1 MSNAARKRAQKIKT
15 LDTLAAGSF
24 GASLTMADAATAPP
38 QLSSSTEHDSVAP
51 VWHTIVF
58 VAVILGLSSLQAVK
72 LPALEA
78 HGRTQIYLS
87 GIVLEI
93 ALVLYV
99 WLLGLRPRRKSLSD
113 LVGGKWTTPMDILR
127 DIGVALLFWCA
138 VIGFLLAMRVIL
150 GNNASGTRAITTLLP
165 RTSTEMIAFVALS
178 ITAAFCEEFLF
189 RGYLQRQF
197 LAWSGRVEVAVA
209 LQAVVFGIGHFYQG
223 WKGALTITLYGAMF
237 GILAVMRKSLR
248 PGMIQH
254 AMQDSFTGIVGSL
267 LIKHG
272 RL

>member
-1 MSNAARKRAQKIKT
+1 
-15 LDTLAAGSF
+15 
-24 GASLTMADAATAPP
+24 MADSATAPP
-38 QLSSSTEHDSVAP
+38 ELPSSERESVAP

-58 VAVILGLSSLQAVK
+58 VVVILGLSSLQAVK

-78 HGRTQIYLS
+78 HGRTQIYVS
-87 GIVLEI
+87 GMALEV

-99 WLLGLRPRRKSLSD
+99 WLLGLRPRRKRLRD
-113 LVGGKWTTPMDILR
+113 LIGGKWATPKDIVR

-138 VIGFLLAMRVIL
+138 VIGFLLTMRLIL

-165 RTSTEMIAFVALS
+165 RTTVEVIAFVALS
-178 ITAAFCEEFLF
+178 ITAGFCEEFLF

-197 LAWSGRVEVAVA
+197 LTWSGRVEVAVA
-209 LQAVVFGIGHFYQG
+209 LQALVFGIGHLYQG

-254 AMQDSFTGIVGSL
+254 MMQDSFTGVVGSL
-267 LIKHG
+267 LIRHG

>member
-1 MSNAARKRAQKIKT
+1 
-15 LDTLAAGSF
+15 
-24 GASLTMADAATAPP
+24 MADTTTTAP
-38 QLSSSTEHDSVAP
+38 QLYESSGRNPVAP
-51 VWHTIVF
+51 IWHTTVF
-58 VAVILGLSSLQAVK
+58 VLLILGLSSLQATK
-72 LPALEA
+72 LPMLEA

-87 GIVLEI
+87 GMAFEI

-99 WLLGLRPRRKSLSD
+99 WLLGVRPQGKRLSD
-113 LVGGKWTTPMDILR
+113 LVGGRWAKPMDVLR

-138 VIGFLLAMRVIL
+138 VIGFLLAMRLIL
-150 GNNASGTRAITTLLP
+150 GANAEGTRAVKMLLP
-165 RTSTEMIAFVALS
+165 RTTAEIISYLALCV
-178 ITAAFCEEFLF
+178 TAGFCEELLF

-197 LAWSGRVEVAVA
+197 FAWSGRVEMAVA
-209 LQAVVFGIGHFYQG
+209 LQALVFGLGHLYQG

-254 AMQDSFTGIVGSL
+254 MMQDSFTGVVGSL
-267 LIKHG
+267 LVRHG

>member
-1 MSNAARKRAQKIKT
+1 
-15 LDTLAAGSF
+15 
-24 GASLTMADAATAPP
+24 MADIATTPP
-38 QLSSSTEHDSVAP
+38 QLSSSADRDSVAP
-51 VWHTIVF
+51 IWHTIVF
-58 VAVILGLSSLQAVK
+58 VVVILGLSSLQAVK
-72 LPALEA
+72 LPSLET
-78 HGRTQIYLS
+78 HGRMEIYLS
-87 GIVLEI
+87 GMVLEVV
-93 ALVLYV
+93 LVLYV
-99 WLLGLRPRRKSLSD
+99 WLLGLRPRRKSMSD
-113 LVGGKWTTPMDILR
+113 LVGGRWTTPMDVLR

-165 RTSTEMIAFVALS
+165 RTTIEMIAFVALS
-178 ITAAFCEEFLF
+178 VTAGFCEEFLF

-197 LAWSGRVEVAVA
+197 FAWSGRVEAAVA
-209 LQAVVFGIGHFYQG
+209 LQAVVFGVGHLYQG

-254 AMQDSFTGIVGSL
+254 AVQDSFTGIAGSFL
-267 LIKHG
+267 MRHG

>member
-1 MSNAARKRAQKIKT
+1 
-15 LDTLAAGSF
+15 
-24 GASLTMADAATAPP
+24 MADTATAPP
-38 QLSSSTEHDSVAP
+38 QLSLSTERDSVAP
-51 VWHTIVF
+51 VWHTIIF
-58 VAVILGLSSLQAVK
+58 VVIILGLSSLQAVK

-78 HGRTQIYLS
+78 HGRTQMYLS
-87 GIVLEI
+87 GMALEV

-99 WLLGLRPRRKSLSD
+99 WLLGLRPRRRSISD
-113 LVGGKWTTPMDILR
+113 LVGGKWTRPMDILR

-138 VIGFLLAMRVIL
+138 VIGFLLTMRVIL
-150 GNNASGTRAITTLLP
+150 GNNASGTRAIAMLLP
-165 RTSTEMIAFVALS
+165 RTTVETIAFVALS
-178 ITAAFCEEFLF
+178 VTAGFCEEFLF

-197 LAWSGRVEVAVA
+197 LAWSGSVEIAVV
-209 LQAVVFGIGHFYQG
+209 LQALVFGIGHLYQG

-237 GILAVMRKSLR
+237 GILAVARKSLR

>member
-1 MSNAARKRAQKIKT
+1 
-15 LDTLAAGSF
+15 
-24 GASLTMADAATAPP
+24 MADMATVPP
-38 QLSSSTEHDSVAP
+38 KLSSSTDRDSVAP

-58 VAVILGLSSLQAVK
+58 VAVILGLSSLQAIK

-87 GIVLEI
+87 GIVLEV

-99 WLLGLRPRRKSLSD
+99 WLLGLRPRRKSMLD
-113 LVGGKWTTPMDILR
+113 LVGGKWTAPKDVLLDIS
-127 DIGVALLFWCA
+127 VALLFWCA
-138 VIGFLLAMRVIL
+138 VLGFLLTMRIIL
-150 GNNASGTRAITTLLP
+150 GDNASGTRAITTLLP
-165 RTSTEMIAFVALS
+165 RTAIEMIAFVALS

-189 RGYLQRQF
+189 RGYLQQQF
-197 LAWSGRVEVAVA
+197 LAWSGRVEVAAA
-209 LQAVVFGIGHFYQG
+209 LQALVFGIGHLYQG

>member
-1 MSNAARKRAQKIKT
+1 
-15 LDTLAAGSF
+15 
-24 GASLTMADAATAPP
+24 MAETATAPL
-38 QLSSSTEHDSVAP
+38 QLPSTERDPVAP

-58 VAVILGLSSLQAVK
+58 VVVILGLSSLQAAK
-72 LPALEA
+72 LPAFGT
-78 HGRTQIYLS
+78 HGRTEIYFS
-87 GIVLEI
+87 GMALEI
-93 ALVLYV
+93 LLVLYV
-99 WLLGLRPRRKSLSD
+99 WLLGLRPRRKRLSD
-113 LVGGKWTTPMDILR
+113 LIGGKWTTPMDILR

-138 VIGFLLAMRVIL
+138 VIGFLLAMRIIL
-150 GNNASGTRAITTLLP
+150 GNNASGSRALTTLLP
-165 RTSTEMIAFVALS
+165 RTTMEMIAFVALS
-178 ITAAFCEEFLF
+178 VSAAFCEELLF

-254 AMQDSFTGIVGSL
+254 AMQDSFAGIVGSL
-267 LIKHG
+267 LIRHG

>member
-1 MSNAARKRAQKIKT
+1 M
-15 LDTLAAGSF
+15 
-24 GASLTMADAATAPP
+24 
-38 QLSSSTEHDSVAP
+38 
-51 VWHTIVF
+51 WHTIVF
-58 VAVILGLSSLQAVK
+58 VARDFGLSSLQAAR

-78 HGRTQIYLS
+78 HGRTEIYLS
-87 GIVLEI
+87 GMAFEVV
-93 ALVLYV
+93 LVLYV
-99 WLLGLRPRRKSLSD
+99 WLLGLRPRHKRISD
-113 LVGGKWTTPMDILR
+113 LVGGKWTTPKDILQ

-138 VIGFLLAMRVIL
+138 VIGFLIAMRFIL
-150 GNNASGTRAITTLLP
+150 GNNASGTRAITMLPP
-165 RTSTEMIAFVALS
+165 RTTVEMIAFVALS
-178 ITAAFCEEFLF
+178 VTAGFCEELLF

-197 LAWSGRVEVAVA
+197 LAWSGRVEAAVA

-223 WKGALTITLYGAMF
+223 WRGALTITLYGAMF

>member
-1 MSNAARKRAQKIKT
+1 
-15 LDTLAAGSF
+15 
-24 GASLTMADAATAPP
+24 MADMAAAPP
-38 QLSSSTEHDSVAP
+38 QSSSSTERDSVAP
-51 VWHTIVF
+51 VWHTLVF
-58 VAVILGLSSLQAVK
+58 VVVILGLSSLQAVK

-87 GIVLEI
+87 GIVLEV

-99 WLLGLRPRRKSLSD
+99 WLLGLRPRRKSMSD
-113 LVGGKWTTPMDILR
+113 LVGGKWTAPKDIFR

-138 VIGFLLAMRVIL
+138 VIGFLLAMRIIL
-150 GNNASGTRAITTLLP
+150 GNNDSGTRAITMLLP
-165 RTSTEMIAFVALS
+165 RTTVEMIAFVGLS
-178 ITAAFCEEFLF
+178 VTAGFCEEFLF

-197 LAWSGRVEVAVA
+197 LAWTGRVEVAVA
-209 LQAVVFGIGHFYQG
+209 LQAVVFGIGHLYQG

>member
-1 MSNAARKRAQKIKT
+1 
-15 LDTLAAGSF
+15 
-24 GASLTMADAATAPP
+24 MADTAAVPP
-38 QLSSSTEHDSVAP
+38 ELSSTERDSIAP

-58 VAVILGLSSLQAVK
+58 VVVILGLSSLQAVK

-87 GIVLEI
+87 GMALEVV
-93 ALVLYV
+93 LVLYV
-99 WLLGLRPRRKSLSD
+99 WLLGLRPRRKRVSD
-113 LVGGKWTTPMDILR
+113 LIGGKWTRPMDILR

-138 VIGFLLAMRVIL
+138 VIGFLLAMRIVL
-150 GNNASGTRAITTLLP
+150 GNNASGTRTIITLLP
-165 RTSTEMIAFVALS
+165 RTTVEMIAFVGLS
-178 ITAAFCEEFLF
+178 VTAAFCEEFLF

-209 LQAVVFGIGHFYQG
+209 LQAVVFGLGHLYQG

-267 LIKHG
+267 LMKHG

>member
-1 MSNAARKRAQKIKT
+1 
-15 LDTLAAGSF
+15 
-24 GASLTMADAATAPP
+24 MADTATAPP
-38 QLSSSTEHDSVAP
+38 QLSLSTERDSVAP
-51 VWHTIVF
+51 VWHTIIFIVI
-58 VAVILGLSSLQAVK
+58 ILGLSSLQAVK

-78 HGRTQIYLS
+78 HGRTQMYLS
-87 GIVLEI
+87 GMALEV

-99 WLLGLRPRRKSLSD
+99 WLLGLRPRRRSISD
-113 LVGGKWTTPMDILR
+113 LVGGKWTRPMDILR

-138 VIGFLLAMRVIL
+138 VIGFLLTMRVIL
-150 GNNASGTRAITTLLP
+150 GNNASGTRAIAMLLP
-165 RTSTEMIAFVALS
+165 RTTVETIAFVALS
-178 ITAAFCEEFLF
+178 VTAGFCEEFLF

-197 LAWSGRVEVAVA
+197 LAWSGSVEIAVV
-209 LQAVVFGIGHFYQG
+209 LQALVFGIGHLYQG

-237 GILAVMRKSLR
+237 GILAVARKSLR

>member
-1 MSNAARKRAQKIKT
+1 
-15 LDTLAAGSF
+15 
-24 GASLTMADAATAPP
+24 MADTAAAAIQTA
-38 QLSSSTEHDSVAP
+38 STKRDSVAP
-51 VWHTIVF
+51 VWHTIIFIV
-58 VAVILGLSSLQAVK
+58 VILGLSSLQAVK
-72 LPALEA
+72 LPALET
-78 HGRTQIYLS
+78 HGRTEIYLS
-87 GIVLEI
+87 GVALEVV
-93 ALVLYV
+93 LVLYV
-99 WLLGLRPRRKSLSD
+99 WLLGLRPRRKSLRD
-113 LVGGKWTTPMDILR
+113 LIGGRWATPKDVLR

-150 GNNASGTRAITTLLP
+150 GDNASGTRAITTLLP
-165 RTSTEMIAFVALS
+165 RTTVEMIAFVALS
-178 ITAAFCEEFLF
+178 ITAGFCEEFLF

-209 LQAVVFGIGHFYQG
+209 LQAVVFGMGHLYQG

-254 AMQDSFTGIVGSL
+254 AMQDSFTGVVGSVL
-267 LIKHG
+267 MKHG

>member
-1 MSNAARKRAQKIKT
+1 
-15 LDTLAAGSF
+15 
-24 GASLTMADAATAPP
+24 MADTATASP
-38 QLSSSTEHDSVAP
+38 QLSASKRDTVAP
-51 VWHTIVF
+51 AWHTIIF
-58 VAVILGLSSLQAVK
+58 VVVILGLSSVQAVK

-78 HGRTQIYLS
+78 HGRAEIYLS
-87 GIVLEI
+87 GMGLEI
-93 ALVLYV
+93 LLVLYV
-99 WLLGLRPRRKSLSD
+99 WLLGLRPRHKSMSD
-113 LVGGKWTTPMDILR
+113 LIGGKWAHPMDILR

-138 VIGFLLAMRVIL
+138 VIGFLLAMRIIL

-165 RTSTEMIAFVALS
+165 RTTVEMIAFVALS

-209 LQAVVFGIGHFYQG
+209 LQAVVFGIGHLYQG

-267 LIKHG
+267 LMKHG

>member
-1 MSNAARKRAQKIKT
+1 M
-15 LDTLAAGSF
+15 
-24 GASLTMADAATAPP
+24 
-38 QLSSSTEHDSVAP
+38 
-51 VWHTIVF
+51 WHTIVF
-58 VAVILGLSSLQAVK
+58 VVVILGLSSLQAAK

-78 HGRTQIYLS
+78 HGRTEIYLS
-87 GIVLEI
+87 GMAFEVV
-93 ALVLYV
+93 LVLYV
-99 WLLGLRPRRKSLSD
+99 WLLGLRPRHKRISD
-113 LVGGKWTTPMDILR
+113 LVGGKWTTPKDILR

-138 VIGFLLAMRVIL
+138 VIGFLIAMRFIL
-150 GNNASGTRAITTLLP
+150 GNNASGTRAITMLLP
-165 RTSTEMIAFVALS
+165 RTTAEMIAFVALS
-178 ITAAFCEEFLF
+178 VTAGFCEELLF

-197 LAWSGRVEVAVA
+197 LAWSGRVEAAVA
-209 LQAVVFGIGHFYQG
+209 LQAVVFGVGHFYQG
-223 WKGALTITLYGAMF
+223 WRGALTITLYGAMF

>member
-1 MSNAARKRAQKIKT
+1 
-15 LDTLAAGSF
+15 
-24 GASLTMADAATAPP
+24 MADTATAA
-38 QLSSSTEHDSVAP
+38 SSIIFSTERNSVAP

-58 VAVILGLSSLQAVK
+58 VVVILGLSSLQAVK

-87 GIVLEI
+87 GMALEVV
-93 ALVLYV
+93 LVLYV
-99 WLLGLRPRRKSLSD
+99 WLLGLRPRHKRLSD
-113 LVGGKWTTPMDILR
+113 LVGGKWTTPKDILR

-138 VIGFLLAMRVIL
+138 VIGFLLAMRIIL
-150 GNNASGTRAITTLLP
+150 GNNDSGTRAITMLLP
-165 RTSTEMIAFVALS
+165 RTTVEMISFVGLS
-178 ITAAFCEEFLF
+178 VTAGFCEEFLF

-209 LQAVVFGIGHFYQG
+209 LQALVFGIGHFYQG

>member
-1 MSNAARKRAQKIKT
+1 M
-15 LDTLAAGSF
+15 
-24 GASLTMADAATAPP
+24 
-38 QLSSSTEHDSVAP
+38 H
-51 VWHTIVF
+51 
-58 VAVILGLSSLQAVK
+58 
-72 LPALEA
+72 
-78 HGRTQIYLS
+78 
-87 GIVLEI
+87 
-93 ALVLYV
+93 
-99 WLLGLRPRRKSLSD
+99 
-113 LVGGKWTTPMDILR
+113 
-127 DIGVALLFWCA
+127 
-138 VIGFLLAMRVIL
+138 
-150 GNNASGTRAITTLLP
+150 SGTRAMTMLLP
-165 RTSTEMIAFVALS
+165 QNDDRNDC
-178 ITAAFCEEFLF
+178 FCRAIRHRGFLRGVSF

-209 LQAVVFGIGHFYQG
+209 LQAVVFGIGHLYQG